1 MNTVWKEGT
10 LPAAWKHAIVPIV
23 KPGIKAS
30 HPGSYRPIELTSVLC
45 KVMERMVTDKL
56 VHMCES
62 VGPFSLYQ
70 SGLTMDSVLAL
81 DCDIKKVL
89 ANKLANKEGVVA
101 VFLDVEKAYDMLWKG
116 GLLLKLYAAGVRG
129 RLFNWIQEFLK
140 NRAIQFRVGGANFES
155 VGTENWTRQGSVVGP
170 ILFNIMM
177 NNMFQDVGPGF
188 GLSLFA
194 DGVLW
199 KRGRNIPFVVQKVQ
213 EALGKLLD

>member
-1 MNTVWKEGT
+1 
-10 LPAAWKHAIVPIV
+10 
-23 KPGIKAS
+23 
-30 HPGSYRPIELTSVLC
+30 
-45 KVMERMVTDKL
+45 MVTDKL
-56 VHMCES
+56 VHMFES
-62 VGPFSLYQ
+62 TFMFSSHQ
-70 SGLTMDSVLAL
+70 SRFRLERCAMDSVLAL
-81 DCDIKKVL
+81 DCDIKKM
-89 ANKLANKEGVVA
+89 LANKEGVVA